1 MLRRVKFVLVRGLI
15 LQILLT
21 FVAAVLCYYLD
32 VNSFGIKV
40 AAIISCG
47 VVGLVLGIMTAAN
60 SESNIMNNVLFN
72 NLLYTILLLGFI
84 ALYRL
89 LGIKEIGDFSGE
101 YVKGAVIIVSGLVGA
116 IIYIIKQ

>member
-1 MLRRVKFVLVRGLI
+1 MLRRIKFVLVRGLI

-21 FVAAVLCYYLD
+21 FVVAVLCYYLD

-40 AAIISCG
+40 AAIICCG

-72 NLLYTILLLGFI
+72 NLLYAILLLGFI